1 MALDK
6 SKIEQIQ
13 KQFSRSERDTGS
25 PEVQVALLTN
35 RINILTEHFKK
46 HKKDHHSKRD
56 LFKIVSRR
64 KKLLSYLKNTNP
76 QIYRTTIQ
84 ALSLRK

>member
-1 MALDK
+1 MGLDK
-6 SKIEQIQ
+6 SKIEQIR
-13 KQFSRSERDTGS
+13 KQFSRSEKDTGS

-35 RINILTEHFKK
+35 RISILTEHFKK

-64 KKLLSYLKNTNP
+64 KRLLNYIKKTNP
-76 QIYRTTIQ
+76 KIYRTTIQ
-84 ALSLRK
+84 VLSLRK